1 MRCAI
6 PRSALA
12 VAVLVVG
19 VSAFAAPTATAAP
32 TPEVRALQRQ
42 VRALTA
48 QVTSLRSQLNT
59 LRETVGSVAT
69 RADAANA
76 AATTAGQNATVAVT
90 KTNCL
95 VNATPLSQ
103 WTNDVY
109 VDGNTL
115 FMDTGL
121 SLSAASD
128 HVSAYVAGIS
138 PSCVPSVFGRGHAA
152 SFAAHARISEGA
164 LLSPH

>member
-6 PRSALA
+6 PRSAIA

-19 VSAFAAPTATAAP
+19 VSAFLAPTATAAP
-32 TPEVRALQRQ
+32 TPEVKALQRQ
-42 VRALTA
+42 VKTLTA
-48 QVTSLRSQLNT
+48 QVTSLRSQLNA
-59 LRETVGSVAT
+59 LKATVGEVAT
-69 RADAANA
+69 KADAANT
-76 AATTAGQNATVAVT
+76 AATTAGQNATAAVT

-103 WTNDVY
+103 WSNDVY
-109 VDGNTL
+109 ADGNSL

-121 SLSAASD
+121 SFSAASD
-128 HVSAYVAGIS
+128 PVSAYVAGINS
-138 PSCVPSVFGRGHAA
+138 SCVPSVFARGRVA
-152 SFAAHARISEGA
+152 SFTAHSRISEGA